1 MNTQNSPAFAV
12 RHVLRALAFGVMLT
26 PLGYSQQQP
35 APPIHQ
41 SSTKDTG
48 ATATP
53 PRCTPAWNALVD
65 RRLRISDSSGHG
77 PEIGSPEWQR
87 AVGRK
92 SGVEDSSGHGP
103 DTGSDEWCRAV
114 DFKVFGRR

>member
-12 RHVLRALAFGVMLT
+12 RHVFRALAFGVMLT

-65 RRLRISDSSGHG
+65 RRLKISDSSGHG